1 MRGEGGVSRVDRGS
15 EGSREGWGWGVR
27 GKWR

>member
-1 MRGEGGVSRVDRGS
+1 MGEGGVSRVDRGS
-15 EGSREGWGWGVR
+15 EVSREGWGWGVR